1 MLVKLNKNLILE
13 DADVKNTDK
22 DKEDELYRKKALEIG
37 LTSADPKMDRR
48 QIDREHELFT
58 KANDLRN
65 EQNRLNKDNMK
76 LNPEQERALKQA
88 EFNYYDVQQKRK
100 NPSYRVATNP
110 VIITG
115 LGTLAGGLTGYS
127 LADDESL
134 NGYGNDLATV
144 LGAGVG
150 GALSYAAAQQNIPGK
165 IIKSN
170 VIPNTYNNVTSK
182 FKK

>member
-76 LNPEQERALKQA
+76 LNPEQVQVFTPTPSTYSTLMYYTEMDPWTREKIFVEKDPIKKQK
-88 EFNYYDVQQKRK
+88 QK
-100 NPSYRVATNP
+100 
-110 VIITG
+110 
-115 LGTLAGGLTGYS
+115 
-127 LADDESL
+127 
-134 NGYGNDLATV
+134 DLIV
-144 LGAGVG
+144 
-150 GALSYAAAQQNIPGK
+150 SKIPIK
-165 IIKSN
+165 I
-170 VIPNTYNNVTSK
+170 SK
-182 FKK
+182 KAPDIGM